1 MTSTEHAGFA
11 RNWKDIASAF
21 LRLGA
26 TSYGGPAIMGIM
38 QAELQE
44 KRQWVSRERFVEGL
58 SLVNMLPGATAT
70 QLGIFLG
77 YTRGGWWG
85 GLLGGLC
92 FVLPAFFVMLALTIA
107 YASLGVTPILRGALY
122 GLGPVVLGVFVV
134 AVCRLARSAVSTVSQ
149 VVIAVAAAAAAIG
162 SPLGIAAILVL
173 SGGAGLLLFHSRRPG
188 MIVVVASAAVLAVLP
203 VVLWSP
209 SAPVSAI
216 PRGVADPASLA
227 DVGAYFFKVGA
238 FTVGGGL
245 TMIAFIQLQV
255 VEQFHWLTPRE
266 FIDGLALGQFTPG
279 PVLMVA
285 AYVGYKVAG
294 VAGAAVAAA
303 AAFLPS
309 FILMLAVLPVLERV
323 RKLAWTRAVMKGM
336 GPAVIGLLAVS
347 LLRLA
352 PYALPD
358 PIAIA
363 IFVLTLIVLALGRL
377 GAFKAMLAGALLG
390 VLRSRLSSIPGLKA
404 ATHLLIWTRI

>member
-1 MTSTEHAGFA
+1 MTSTEHGVFA
-11 RNWKDIASAF
+11 RSWKDIASAF

-44 KRQWVSRERFVEGL
+44 KRQWVSKERFVEGL

-107 YASLGVTPILRGALY
+107 YASLGVTPMLRGALY

-134 AVCRLARSAVSTVSQ
+134 AVCRLGRSAVSTVSQ

-162 SPLGIAAILVL
+162 SPLGIAVILVL

-188 MIVVVASAAVLAVLP
+188 VIVVVASAAVLAVLP

-227 DVGAYFFKVGA
+227 DIGAYFFKVGA

-245 TMIAFIQLQV
+245 TMIAFIQQQV

-279 PVLMVA
+279 PILMVG
-285 AYVGYKVAG
+285 AYGGYKGRGGARG
-294 VAGAAVAAA
+294 GGAGAR
-303 AAFLPS
+303 P
-309 FILMLAVLPVLERV
+309 
-323 RKLAWTRAVMKGM
+323 
-336 GPAVIGLLAVS
+336 GP
-347 LLRLA
+347 
-352 PYALPD
+352 P
-358 PIAIA
+358 
-363 IFVLTLIVLALGRL
+363 
-377 GAFKAMLAGALLG
+377 ALLPQPA
-390 VLRSRLSSIPGLKA
+390 LLPLLFARRELS
-404 ATHLLIWTRI
+404 